1 MSGAIPDFVSLPL
14 GLVLLVLGAEM
25 LVRGASA
32 LAARLRVSELAVG
45 LTVVAFGTS
54 MPELS
59 VSLFASAAGRPEVL
73 LGNAIGSNLFNV
85 LVILGVSAVV
95 FPLAVQRRT
104 VRREI
109 PLSLAATALVLLMAF
124 DNSLWPRGLT
134 GLSRLEGAVLLALFA
149 AFLWYIARSLGQ
161 DLQPAGVART
171 AGWLVAV
178 LTGGGL
184 LLLTVGGRLV
194 VDGAVGI
201 ARTAGIS
208 DRVVSL
214 TVVSAGTSLP
224 EFATSVVAAARRKPD
239 ISVGNVVGSNIFNL
253 TAALG
258 LGLMVRPSNE
268 PRGSVADLL
277 VLVAATAALML
288 AMLTGGRRRLDRWE
302 GVLFVFFYAGYVVW
316 LLFGQR

>member
-1 MSGAIPDFVSLPL
+1 MFSSIPDFVSLPL
-14 GLVLLVLGAEM
+14 GLVLLVLGAET

-59 VSLFASAAGRPEVL
+59 VSVFAGAAGRSDVL

-109 PLSLAATALVLLMAF
+109 PLSLVLTAFVLLMVF
-124 DNSLWPRGLT
+124 DDPVWPHGLT
-134 GLSRLEGAVLLALFA
+134 GLSRLEGGVLLVLFA
-149 AFLWYIARSLGQ
+149 AFLWYIARNLGTDQ
-161 DLQPAGVART
+161 QPVAAPPV
-171 AGWLVAV
+171 AGWLIAF
-178 LTGGGL
+178 LTVGGL

-214 TVVSAGTSLP
+214 TIVSAGTSLP
-224 EFATSVVAAARRKPD
+224 ELATSVVAAARRKPD
-239 ISVGNVVGSNIFNL
+239 LSVGNVVGSNIFNL

-258 LGLMVRPSNE
+258 TGLLVRPATVLH
-268 PRGSVADLL
+268 GSAVDLL
-277 VLVAATAALML
+277 VVIVATAALML
-288 AMLTGGRRRLDRWE
+288 AMFTGGRRRLDRWE
-302 GVLFVFFYAGYVVW
+302 GILFVCLYAGYIVW
-316 LLFGQR
+316 LLAGQR

>member
-1 MSGAIPDFVSLPL
+1 MLTAIPDFVSLPL
-14 GLVLLVLGAEM
+14 GFVLLVLGAEI

-54 MPELS
+54 MPEFS
-59 VSLFASAAGRPEVL
+59 VSLFASAAGRSDVL
-73 LGNAIGSNLFNV
+73 LGNAIGSNLFNI
-85 LVILGVSAVV
+85 LVILGVSAIV

-109 PLSLAATALVLLMAF
+109 PLSLAVTALVLLMVF
-124 DNSLWPRGLT
+124 DDAAWPHGLG
-134 GLSRLEGAVLLALFA
+134 GLSRLEAGLLLALFL

-161 DLQPAGVART
+161 DRQPTAGPGV
-171 AGWLVAV
+171 AGWLIAV
-178 LTGGGL
+178 LTVGGL

-194 VDGAVGI
+194 VEGAVGI
-201 ARTAGIS
+201 ARAVGIS

-214 TVVSAGTSLP
+214 TIVSAGTSLP

-258 LGLMVRPSNE
+258 LGLLVRPAANV
-268 PRGSVADLL
+268 RGSTLDLL
-277 VLVAATAALML
+277 ALGIATSVLML
-288 AMLTGGRRRLDRWE
+288 AMFTGGRRRLDRWE
-302 GVLFVFFYAGYVVW
+302 GILFLLLYAGYIVW
-316 LLFGQR
+316 LLLGQR

>member
-1 MSGAIPDFVSLPL
+1 
-14 GLVLLVLGAEM
+14 M

-59 VSLFASAAGRPEVL
+59 VSLFASAAGKSDVL
-73 LGNAIGSNLFNV
+73 LGNAIGSNLFNI

-109 PLSLAATALVLLMAF
+109 PLSLAAAALVLLMVF
-124 DNSLWPRGLT
+124 DDAAWPRGLA
-134 GLSRLEGAVLLALFA
+134 GLSGLEGGLLLALFA
-149 AFLWYIARSLGQ
+149 AFLWYIGRTLRQ
-161 DLQPAGVART
+161 DPQPVAGPVIV
-171 AGWLVAV
+171 GWLIAL
-178 LTGGGL
+178 LTVGGL
-184 LLLTVGGRLV
+184 LLLTAGGRLV

-201 ARTAGIS
+201 ARTVGIS

-214 TVVSAGTSLP
+214 TIVSAGTSLP
-224 EFATSVVAAARRKPD
+224 EFATSVVAAVRRKPD
-239 ISVGNVVGSNIFNL
+239 ISVGNIVGSNIFNL

-258 LGLMVRPSNE
+258 LGLLVRPVAV

-277 VLVAATAALML
+277 VLVAATAVLML
-288 AMLTGGRRRLDRWE
+288 AMFTGRRRRLDRWE
-302 GVLFVFFYAGYVVW
+302 GVLFVLLYAGYVVW
-316 LLFGQR
+316 LLLGQR